1 MSVFGSILMVG
12 GMIGMTAAA
21 GGALPGPFVQGSTA
35 NYAIVSGTG
44 AAASDLTAANS
55 INAYLNTFYNAEET
69 TTTSSSITSDFSSS
83 SKETYDEIELGDE
96 ITKTL
101 TDNKV
106 SSLIDYDF
114 RWDNGIDSKNYDVHE
129 EIHLNGLR
137 IQTTLD
143 DDELNNSV
151 VLENDGAIEYLYMFD
166 DVLDMSQIGTDDADS
181 LYLTILGK
189 EYEVLNMEANSI
201 TVSSSVE
208 KVVSIGSTIVVGD
221 VTLKIGDIFDETI
234 EVNGVLID
242 EGRKKTVDGI
252 EVQVDS
258 IAYHSSPTLPSKAII
273 KVGEDIEQTFD
284 DGDEYID
291 GDETW
296 EWHIENLGTED
307 GFIGVKYNI
316 RSVGFDD
323 DEIEENA
330 IAVGQ
335 SYILPENYG
344 AVSFDG
350 LTNVTYEDFEL
361 SFDDKKLYD
370 TINSSR
376 RDGDVV
382 MIEGENDDSIEIGGW
397 ETDILYLEYTND
409 TAHSVNVFF
418 KDIDGD
424 VDSKN
429 EGRNQL
435 VKTYNVS
442 TSDIARLVVDD
453 TELKVGLVINGSDVT
468 LTLTE
473 PNNEVVSIPLGRDG
487 NKFKMLGG
495 VDENA
500 ESGDIVVNG
509 TSIGTKEDDIM
520 DHYGVIIKD
529 PEGYADDDRI
539 ILSVPSEQV
548 YATISVKGQ
557 GTEVVSK
564 TEGVGETPVLGGM
577 VVKDT
582 EVESVKDKNIIVVG
596 GSCINAVAAKLV
608 GGAFCGSDWTAA
620 TDVGSGQFLIK
631 EFVSPYN
638 SGKVALLVAGYH
650 AADTTAAA
658 SEVIKP

>member
-397 ETDILYLEYTND
+397 ETDSIYLEYDNTLS
-409 TAHSVNVFF
+409 SVNVFF

-435 VKTYNVS
+435 FKTYNVS
-442 TSDIARLVVDD
+442 TPDIARLVVDD
-453 TELKVGLVINGSDVT
+453 TKVKVGLVLNGSEVT

-473 PNNEVVSIPLGRDG
+473 PNNEVISIPLGRDG
-487 NKFKMLGG
+487 NNKFKMLGD
-495 VDENA
+495 VDEDA
-500 ESGDIVVNG
+500 ENDDVVVNG
-509 TSIGTKEDDIM
+509 TSIGTREDDIM

-529 PEGYADDDRI
+529 PESYADDDRI

-557 GTEVVSK
+557 
-564 TEGVGETPVLGGM
+564 
-577 VVKDT
+577 
-582 EVESVKDKNIIVVG
+582 
-596 GSCINAVAAKLV
+596 
-608 GGAFCGSDWTAA
+608 
-620 TDVGSGQFLIK
+620 
-631 EFVSPYN
+631 
-638 SGKVALLVAGYH
+638 
-650 AADTTAAA
+650 
-658 SEVIKP
+658 